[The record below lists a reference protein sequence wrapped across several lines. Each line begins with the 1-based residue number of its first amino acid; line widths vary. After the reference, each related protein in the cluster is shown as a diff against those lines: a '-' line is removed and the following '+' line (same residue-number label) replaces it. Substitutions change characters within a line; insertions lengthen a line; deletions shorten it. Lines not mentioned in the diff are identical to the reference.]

1 MPPAHRVLGIDTSLR
16 STGVAVIEQRG
27 SSFQVRASG
36 IIRNPATRPHT
47 ACLAHLF
54 ESVRALIDEEKP
66 GEVAIE
72 DVFFAKNARTAMVLG
87 QARGAVLA
95 ACSLA
100 GVPVYEYA
108 PRRVKQAVVGFGG
121 AHKDQVGKMVSS
133 MLGLKELPPND
144 ISDAMALAI
153 CHLHQLRGPARGEPI

>member
-1 MPPAHRVLGIDTSLR
+1 VLGIYTSLR

-27 SSFQVRASG
+27 SSFLVRASG
-36 IIRNPATRPHT
+36 LVKNPATRPHT
-47 ACLAHLF
+47 ACLANLF
-54 ESVRALIDEEKP
+54 ESVRDLIAKEQP
-66 GEVAIE
+66 QEVAIE
-72 DVFFAKNARTAMVLG
+72 NIFFCKNVRTAVVLG

-95 ACSLA
+95 ACAMA

-121 AHKDQVGKMVSS
+121 AHKDQVGKMVSA
-133 MLGLKELPPND
+133 MLGLKEIPPDD

-153 CHLHQLRGPARGEPI
+153 CHLHQLRGPARGDPI